1 MTTFF
6 SKINNLFSGNDF
18 SSTTKYTEDS
28 AEGDEGIDDFS
39 MDDGQDNSE
48 SDEESD
54 NFQIKEDSN
63 TVE

>member
-6 SKINNLFSGNDF
+6 SKMNNLFSMNN
-18 SSTTKYTEDS
+18 SSPTTKHTEDS

-39 MDDGQDNSE
+39 MDDEQVNSE
-48 SDEESD
+48 SDEEPD

-63 TVE
+63 IVE